1 MKQYQTVYCGK
12 EASRK
17 TVTQWKSH
25 VAHTSMSKMLNY
37 WNQYCFNT
45 DVFDTYREAVKR
57 SNRSSIR
64 VLSCMAVA
72 AGIVML
78 IFGHAT
84 KQARPG
90 FYFCL
95 FVLAAGIAGA
105 VASFRKESTRQAI
118 LAAGYILSLSIHL
131 IAIYGAVTFKTDA
144 FWIGTQIAVGC
155 YLFDY
160 AGRVGLLQICSFL
173 GLVLAWMASPDIHA
187 DGTRI
192 LFCNLFL
199 IVSLITF
206 YTQNRTRASM
216 ILSREKTKK
225 ASETD
230 LLTGLTARIAAQ
242 QEIEEQLQTD
252 EHGVMML
259 LDLDRFKYV
268 NDRLGHQMGDKVLID
283 VAGDMKKLFRNSDV
297 LSRLGG
303 DEFVVYLKSVP
314 EKDWAEQRASDIVR
328 EIRRWVSNGTTNIQI
343 TASVGIVMTDMVERS
358 YDALY
363 RAADIAMYTAKGQGG
378 NQALLYTP
386 EMAALRE
393 NTERILEEAPGRNG
407 ASTKCI

>member
-1 MKQYQTVYCGK
+1 M
-12 EASRK
+12 SR
-17 TVTQWKSH
+17 
-25 VAHTSMSKMLNY
+25 MLTL
-37 WNQYCFNT
+37 WNQYGFST

-64 VLSCMAVA
+64 VLSCMAIA

-78 IFGHAT
+78 IFGFVT
-84 KQARPG
+84 KQAHAG
-90 FYFCL
+90 FYYCL
-95 FVLAAGIAGA
+95 FVLMAGIAGA
-105 VASFRKESTRQAI
+105 ITSFRKESTRHAI
-118 LAAGYILSLSIHL
+118 LATGYILSISIHL
-131 IAIYGAVTFKTDA
+131 IAIYGAVTFQTDA

-160 AGRVGLLQICSFL
+160 AWRVGLLQICSFF
-173 GLVLAWMASPDIHA
+173 GLVLAWSASPEIHA

-192 LFCNLFL
+192 LFCDIFL

-225 ASETD
+225 ESETD

-242 QEIEEQLQTD
+242 REIEEHLQTD

-268 NDRLGHQMGDKVLID
+268 NDRLGHQMGDRVLID

-314 EKDWAEQRASDIVR
+314 EKDWAQHRASDIVR
-328 EIRRWVSNGTTNIQI
+328 EIRRWVNNGATNIQI
-343 TASVGIVMTDMVERS
+343 TASVGIVMTDTVERS

-378 NQALLYTP
+378 NQAVLYTP
-386 EMAALRE
+386 EMAERRE
-393 NTERILEEAPGRNG
+393 NAERILAEAPGR
-407 ASTKCI
+407 KY